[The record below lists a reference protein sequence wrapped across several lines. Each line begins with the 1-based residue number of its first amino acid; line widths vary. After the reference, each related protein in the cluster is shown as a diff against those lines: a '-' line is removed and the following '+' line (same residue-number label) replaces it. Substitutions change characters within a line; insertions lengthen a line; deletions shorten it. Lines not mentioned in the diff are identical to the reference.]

1 MVGQKINQSRSMFG
15 GIAIRHRFPMVTR
28 LPELMVA
35 HALSARGHQRNSFDW
50 LGFSGISRNLNA

>member
-35 HALSARGHQRNSFDW
+35 HALSASGHRRNNFDW
-50 LGFSGISRNLNA
+50 PGLSGISRYLNA